1 MKPHRARA
9 LISLAGGVKR
19 SACVTAQINACLEAT
34 IEMSMFGS
42 SFKQLP
48 PPRSRRWGTRR
59 TRDHLTCA
67 LHALAIKSLGSA

>member
-19 SACVTAQINACLEAT
+19 SACVTEINACLEAT

-42 SFKQLP
+42 SFKKLP
-48 PPRSRRWGTRR
+48 PPRSRRWLPVEPAT
-59 TRDHLTCA
+59 T
-67 LHALAIKSLGSA
+67 